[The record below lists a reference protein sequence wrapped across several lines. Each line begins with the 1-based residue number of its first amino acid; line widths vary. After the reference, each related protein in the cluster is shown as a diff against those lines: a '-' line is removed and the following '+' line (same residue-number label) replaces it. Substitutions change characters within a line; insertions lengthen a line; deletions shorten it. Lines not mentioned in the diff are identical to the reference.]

1 MAAYS
6 VGEVKSLPKKL
17 EVPDAVV
24 EITRRLEDNGF
35 ETWTV
40 GGAVRDALLG
50 EYRSDWDLAT
60 AARPDAVR
68 KLFRPSYPIGLQFG
82 TVGVRGSDD
91 YVYEVTT
98 FRRDIETDGR
108 HAVVEYAD
116 ELEDDLARRDF
127 TVNAIAYHATQ
138 REFRDPFSGWND
150 LNAGLLR
157 CVGDPATRFAED
169 YLRVLRGLRFAGRF
183 HFDIEEGTW
192 EALIAAVPKLPRLS
206 GERVREETLKVM
218 ASPLPSPSLDLYR
231 KSGAVGVTY
240 PGLDH
245 IEEAAWHRL
254 LRSIDALPSRRLRL
268 RLTMF
273 FAPIGGGIEEMMTRL
288 RFSNAE
294 IRDVSAL
301 RNAIRIPLPRPGDI
315 VTARYWLRAVD
326 PARARDALR
335 LHAAE
340 AVGRDAGPAERAE
353 LAEQTRLILNVI
365 RRSDPVVVG
374 DLAIDGNDLKQLGL
388 QPGPEFARILET
400 CLDMVIE
407 DPELNT
413 RAKLIETVRE
423 WL

>member
-1 MAAYS
+1 
-6 VGEVKSLPKKL
+6 VGEVKVLPKKL
-17 EVPDAVV
+17 EVPEAVV

-60 AARPDAVR
+60 AARPEAVR

-127 TVNAIAYHATQ
+127 TVNAIAYHAIQ
-138 REFRDPFSGWND
+138 HKFRDPFSGKDD
-150 LNAGLLR
+150 LNARLLR
-157 CVGDPATRFAED
+157 CVGDPAMRFAED

-183 HFDIEEGTW
+183 QLEIVENTW
-192 EALIAAVPKLPRLS
+192 DALTAAVRGLPKLS
-206 GERVREETLKVM
+206 GERVREETLKVL
-218 ASPLPSPSLDLYR
+218 ASLLPSSSLDLYR
-231 KSGAVGVTY
+231 KSGAVGVTF
-240 PGLDH
+240 PGLENID
-245 IEEAAWHRL
+245 ETAWHRL
-254 LRSIDALPSRRLRL
+254 LRSIDALPSWRLRL
-268 RLTMF
+268 RLTML
-273 FAPIGGGIEEMMTRL
+273 FAPVGDGIESMMTRL

-294 IRDVSAL
+294 IRDVLAL
-301 RNAIRIPLPRPGDI
+301 RAAIELPLPHPGDVI
-315 VTARYWLRAVD
+315 TARYWLRAVD
-326 PARARDALR
+326 PGRARDTLR

-340 AVGRDAGPAERAE
+340 AVGSDGGPSERVE
-353 LAEQTRLILNVI
+353 LAEKARLILNVI
-365 RRSDPVVVG
+365 RRGDPVTVG
-374 DLAIDGNDLKQLGL
+374 NLAIDGNDLKQLGL

-407 DPELNT
+407 DPDLNQ